1 MPFWTMQWY
10 HLNLSIVS
18 MVKYPLVNF
27 DKPLTRQYHQQ
38 EGPNFRAMLLSW
50 TEKGRVYDG
59 KANIS
64 F

>member
-1 MPFWTMQWY
+1 MPVWTMQWY
-10 HLNLSIVS
+10 HWNLSIDS
-18 MVKYPLVNF
+18 KVKYPLVNF

-38 EGPNFRAMLLSW
+38 EAPNFRAMLLSW

-59 KANIS
+59 KANMS

>member
-1 MPFWTMQWY
+1 MPFWTMQCY

-18 MVKYPLVNF
+18 KVKYPLV
-27 DKPLTRQYHQQ
+27 KTLTSHLQYRQQ